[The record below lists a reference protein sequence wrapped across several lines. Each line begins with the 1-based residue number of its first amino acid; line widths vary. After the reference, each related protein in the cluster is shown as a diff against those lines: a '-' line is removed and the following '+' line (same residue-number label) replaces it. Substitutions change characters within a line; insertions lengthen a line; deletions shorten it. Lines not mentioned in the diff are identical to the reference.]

1 MKMNDI
7 TNTLSEDVHYE
18 VIPQVDSPD
27 GWDIRIL
34 EEYPETIVRF
44 GNITFEGQN
53 ADDPDGYLSFSC
65 DVVSTP
71 DPDLEN
77 IDGNLTF
84 QEYCGR
90 ILTSILERAVT
101 EGTLVGKDEKTGE
114 MLATPEMHEEAQ
126 ELYDE
131 YQSRTDDT

>member
-65 DVVSTP
+65 DVV
-71 DPDLEN
+71 
-77 IDGNLTF
+77 
-84 QEYCGR
+84 
-90 ILTSILERAVT
+90 
-101 EGTLVGKDEKTGE
+101 
-114 MLATPEMHEEAQ
+114 
-126 ELYDE
+126 
-131 YQSRTDDT
+131 